1 MTVFKRAM
9 LTGVVLAMSVSCI
22 AQAGEKEMT
31 NKIEVLENMYD
42 RFNAR
47 DIDGVLEM
55 LTDDVIWA
63 NGMDN
68 DYVHGRDGVRQ
79 YWTYQWSVV
88 SPHVKPVSFH
98 QGPNGSITVE
108 VQQVIHDLEGK
119 SDQTHGLED
128 KTVGHIFSFKDG
140 KVSRFD
146 IRDDR

>member
-1 MTVFKRAM
+1 MTVFKRVI

-79 YWTYQWSVV
+79 YWTSV
-88 SPHVKPVSFH
+88 SYTHLTLPT
-98 QGPNGSITVE
+98 NRE
-108 VQQVIHDLEGK
+108 V
-119 SDQTHGLED
+119 
-128 KTVGHIFSFKDG
+128 
-140 KVSRFD
+140 
-146 IRDDR
+146 